1 MSPLPR
7 VMAAV
12 TPPGLKILRPM
23 IAGRCQVIPAY
34 TMPVAMELVRDRIQL
49 VVCSLH
55 FDESRM
61 FDLLSYMR
69 IAMPRLP
76 VVCCAMMQTQ
86 LSEAAM
92 HDLTVAAR
100 ELGAVDFIDMR
111 QLASADYR
119 TRNEFAERIISRL
132 AAPPASRRSA

>member
-1 MSPLPR
+1 
-7 VMAAV
+7 MAAV
-12 TPPGLKILRPM
+12 TPPSLRILRPM

-34 TMPVAMELVRDRIQL
+34 TMQVAMELVRDRIQL

-69 IAMPRLP
+69 IAVPRLP
-76 VVCCAMMQTQ
+76 VVCCCMMPTQ

-100 ELGAVDFIDMR
+100 ELGAVDFVDMR
-111 QLASADYR
+111 EVAKADYG
-119 TRNEFAERIISRL
+119 TRDALAERIISRL
-132 AAPPASRRSA
+132 AAAPASRQSA

>member
-1 MSPLPR
+1 
-7 VMAAV
+7 MAAV

-23 IAGRCQVIPAY
+23 IAGRCQVVPAF
-34 TMPVAMELVRDRIQL
+34 TMQVAMELVRDRIHL
-49 VVCSLH
+49 AVCSLH

-69 IAMPRLP
+69 IAVPKLP
-76 VVCCAMMQTQ
+76 VVCCAMLPTQ

-100 ELGAVDFIDMR
+100 EMGAADFLDMR
-111 QLASADYR
+111 ELASADYR
-119 TRNEFAERIISRL
+119 TRNEFAERILSRL
-132 AAPPASRRSA
+132 PGAPASRRSA